1 MGRRGD
7 DLYTHHQSDF
17 AVFCYVPYW
26 HFSSDLTA
34 FSPYCHTVSM
44 PPRINT
50 PAVRAAE
57 RKRRAKSAKRSATY
71 RARKRAMERVKRSDT
86 HQIGR
91 VLDVRQR
98 LSVIQYRVLF
108 VPRVKIVKDE
118 NGENMQLWI
127 DPDLDLETSE
137 MCSFMRTV
145 MANRVVQ
152 DRVLLLRRVQ
162 AAMDESAT
170 AVE

>member
-1 MGRRGD
+1 
-7 DLYTHHQSDF
+7 
-17 AVFCYVPYW
+17 
-26 HFSSDLTA
+26 
-34 FSPYCHTVSM
+34 
-44 PPRINT
+44 
-50 PAVRAAE
+50 
-57 RKRRAKSAKRSATY
+57 
-71 RARKRAMERVKRSDT
+71 MERVKRSDT

-162 AAMDESAT
+162 GAMDESAT